1 MTKADSLKCLISD
14 PFDKLFINTEREEK
28 IKENN
33 FKNNL
38 TQTSCSYDKIF
49 DRKKLLPLHQYIQV
63 HQCDCKG

>member
-49 DRKKLLPLHQYIQV
+49 DRK
-63 HQCDCKG
+63 

>member
-28 IKENN
+28 IKKNN

-38 TQTSCSYDKIF
+38 TQTSCSYYKT
-49 DRKKLLPLHQYIQV
+49 LSNYINATV
-63 HQCDCKG
+63 KGK